1 MDRNKRIAG
10 SQSVLVLPHWQLL
23 PDIGLYM
30 DQVVTLMERVF
41 EYMPGAGAVTKSMVN
56 NYVKAG
62 LIRRPSGK
70 KYDRDQLA
78 QLIMISVLKQA
89 LSMEEIA
96 CVLSEL
102 CAQGVEAG
110 YARFCAE
117 AMGED
122 AAGDEGCAVSA
133 AILAAVQV
141 MRARS
146 LIAAMEK
153 SHE

>member
-1 MDRNKRIAG
+1 MMF
-10 SQSVLVLPHWQLL
+10 PHWQLL

-30 DQVVTLMERVF
+30 DQVMTLMERVF
-41 EYMPGAGAVTKSMVN
+41 EHVPGAGAVTKSMVN

-102 CAQGVEAG
+102 CAQDVETG

-117 AMGED
+117 ATGED
-122 AAGDEGCAVSA
+122 VAGDEGCAVSA
-133 AILAAVQV
+133 AILASVQV

>member
-1 MDRNKRIAG
+1 MIF
-10 SQSVLVLPHWQLL
+10 PHWQLL

-78 QLIMISVLKQA
+78 QLIMIGVLKQA
-89 LSMEEIA
+89 LRA
-96 CVLSEL
+96 GGGGGL
-102 CAQGVEAG
+102 CAFLRGG
-110 YARFCAE
+110 YGRRCCR
-117 AMGED
+117 G
-122 AAGDEGCAVSA
+122 
-133 AILAAVQV
+133 
-141 MRARS
+141 
-146 LIAAMEK
+146 
-153 SHE
+153 

>member
-1 MDRNKRIAG
+1 MIF
-10 SQSVLVLPHWQLL
+10 PHWQLL

-96 CVLSEL
+96 CVLSAL

-117 AMGED
+117 ATGSE